1 MNPVVTDIAGFSK
14 LVYSCS
20 MTETPSNSTR
30 YMQIF
35 LGILA
40 TLAIFAAL
48 KVSKDVMIPLVLS
61 FFCFLLF
68 SPLLRRLDKLHI
80 PRIISVTFVMA
91 LLLFI
96 FVGAGWFVIMTVDT
110 LVRLIP
116 FYAEKV
122 VSLDRLVS
130 NRVSTFV
137 DLPVGASFL
146 SILPVNWSSL
156 AISSLTSI
164 SNKFLSVTKVATL
177 VYIFFLFL
185 LLERQSVIPK
195 LLAAVPK
202 SKGMKVAVMFER
214 ITRQI
219 SKYLILKALL
229 SALTGVLFFLT
240 AVITGLD
247 LPMLWGVLAFVFNF
261 IPSIGS
267 VIITTLTIFM
277 ALVQFAPDWTS
288 VFYVGILT
296 ISTQMILGNIIDPRL
311 QGGQLNLSPFVI
323 LVSLSL
329 WGYIWGIPG
338 MFISVPLTSVLQI
351 LCANIKSLRPVAILI
366 SSGKS
371 YQRESAKQKALER
384 YLRKQDKLRRG
395 EHPSAE
401 HMAKAENDEAVKDY
415 HKGDFILPENFGDK
429 K

>member
-1 MNPVVTDIAGFSK
+1 MA
-14 LVYSCS
+14 
-20 MTETPSNSTR
+20 ETQSSSTR
-30 YMQIF
+30 YSQIF
-35 LGILA
+35 LGVLVSLA
-40 TLAIFAAL
+40 VLGAL
-48 KVSKDVMIPLVLS
+48 KLSKDVMIPLVLS

-68 SPLLRRLDKLHI
+68 NPLLRRLDKFHI
-80 PRIISVTFVMA
+80 PKLISVTFVMA

-96 FVGAGWFVIMTVDT
+96 FVAAGWFVIMTADT

-122 VSLDRLVS
+122 ASLDRLLS
-130 NRVSTFV
+130 SRISTFV
-137 DLPVGASFL
+137 EIPAGTSFL
-146 SILPVNWSSL
+146 SVLPVNWSSL
-156 AISSLTSI
+156 AISSLTSV
-164 SNKFLSVTKVATL
+164 SNKFLSITKVAML

-202 SKGMKVAVMFER
+202 SKGMKIAVMFER

-219 SKYLILKALL
+219 SKYLLLKAVI
-229 SALTGVLFFLT
+229 SALTGVFFFLT
-240 AVITGLD
+240 AVVTGLD
-247 LPMLWGVLAFVFNF
+247 LPALWGVLAFIFNF

-267 VIITTLTIFM
+267 VIITTLTILM
-277 ALVQFAPDWTS
+277 ALIQFAPDWTN
-288 VFYVGILT
+288 VMYVAILT

-329 WGYIWGIPG
+329 WGYIWGLPG

-351 LCANIKSLRPVAILI
+351 LCANIKSLRPIAILI

-371 YQRESAKQKALER
+371 YQRETTKQRALER
-384 YLRKQDKLRRG
+384 YLRKQEKLKRG
-395 EHPSAE
+395 EHPSAQ
-401 HMAKAENDEAVKDY
+401 HMAEAEDAEATQDY

>member
-1 MNPVVTDIAGFSK
+1 
-14 LVYSCS
+14 
-20 MTETPSNSTR
+20 
-30 YMQIF
+30 
-35 LGILA
+35 
-40 TLAIFAAL
+40 
-48 KVSKDVMIPLVLS
+48 
-61 FFCFLLF
+61 
-68 SPLLRRLDKLHI
+68 
-80 PRIISVTFVMA
+80 
-91 LLLFI
+91 
-96 FVGAGWFVIMTVDT
+96 
-110 LVRLIP
+110 
-116 FYAEKV
+116 
-122 VSLDRLVS
+122 
-130 NRVSTFV
+130 
-137 DLPVGASFL
+137 
-146 SILPVNWSSL
+146 
-156 AISSLTSI
+156 
-164 SNKFLSVTKVATL
+164 
-177 VYIFFLFL
+177 
-185 LLERQSVIPK
+185 
-195 LLAAVPK
+195 
-202 SKGMKVAVMFER
+202 
-214 ITRQI
+214 
-219 SKYLILKALL
+219 
-229 SALTGVLFFLT
+229 
-240 AVITGLD
+240 
-247 LPMLWGVLAFVFNF
+247 AFVFNF

-288 VFYVGILT
+288 VFYVAIMT

-329 WGYIWGIPG
+329 WGFIWGIPG

-401 HMAKAENDEAVKDY
+401 HLAKAEDEEAVNDY

>member
-1 MNPVVTDIAGFSK
+1 
-14 LVYSCS
+14 
-20 MTETPSNSTR
+20 MTEKPFSGNK
-30 YMQIF
+30 YIQIF
-35 LGILA
+35 LGIIA
-40 TLAIFAAL
+40 TLAVFAAL
-48 KVSKDVMIPLVLS
+48 KMSKDVMIPLVLS
-61 FFCFLLF
+61 FFCYLLF
-68 SPLLRRLDKLHI
+68 SPLLRRLDHLHV
-80 PRIISVTFVMA
+80 PKIISVIFVMA

-96 FVGAGWFVIMTVDT
+96 FLAAGWFIIITVDT
-110 LVRLIP
+110 LVELVP
-116 FYAEKV
+116 FYVEKV
-122 VSLDRLVS
+122 VSLDRLLTS
-130 NRVSTFV
+130 RASEFIE
-137 DLPVGASFL
+137 LPNGASFL

-164 SNKFLSVTKVATL
+164 SNKFLSITKVALL
-177 VYIFFLFL
+177 VYIFVLFL

-214 ITRQI
+214 ITRQT
-219 SKYLILKALL
+219 SKYLLLKVVI
-229 SALTGVLFFLT
+229 SAFTGVLFFLT
-240 AVITGLD
+240 AVVTGLD
-247 LPMLWGVLAFVFNF
+247 LPILWGVLAFIFNF

-267 VIITTLTIFM
+267 VIVTTMVIFM
-277 ALVQFAPDWTS
+277 ALIQFAPDWTN
-288 VFYVGILT
+288 VLYVGILS

-329 WGYIWGIPG
+329 WGYIWGLPG

-351 LCANIKSLRPVAILI
+351 LCANVKSLRPVAIMI

-371 YQRESAKQKALER
+371 YQRETAKQRALER
-384 YLRKQDKLRRG
+384 YLRKQDKLKRG

-401 HMAKAENDEAVKDY
+401 HIQEAEDREANENY
-415 HKGDFILPENFGDK
+415 NKGDFILPENFGDK

>member
-1 MNPVVTDIAGFSK
+1 
-14 LVYSCS
+14 
-20 MTETPSNSTR
+20 MTETSSGSNKYSH
-30 YMQIF
+30 IF

-40 TLAIFAAL
+40 VLAILAAL
-48 KVSKDVMIPLVLS
+48 KLSKDVTIPLVLS

-80 PRIISVTFVMA
+80 PKIISVTFVMV

-96 FVGAGWFVIMTVDT
+96 FVLAGWFVIMTVDT

-122 VSLDRLVS
+122 VSLDRLIS
-130 NRVSTFV
+130 SRVSEFI
-137 DLPVGASFL
+137 DLPLGTSFL
-146 SILPVNWSSL
+146 SLLPVNWSSL

-164 SNKFLSVTKVATL
+164 SNKFLDITKVATL

-202 SKGMKVAVMFER
+202 SKGMKIAVMFER

-219 SKYLILKALL
+219 SKYLILKAVI
-229 SALTGVLFFLT
+229 SAFTGLFFFLT
-240 AVITGLD
+240 AVVTGLD
-247 LPMLWGVLAFVFNF
+247 LPILWGVLAFIFNF

-277 ALVQFAPDWTS
+277 ALIQFAPDWTN
-288 VFYVGILT
+288 VIYVGILT

-329 WGYIWGIPG
+329 WGFIWGIP
-338 MFISVPLTSVLQI
+338 
-351 LCANIKSLRPVAILI
+351 
-366 SSGKS
+366 
-371 YQRESAKQKALER
+371 
-384 YLRKQDKLRRG
+384 
-395 EHPSAE
+395 
-401 HMAKAENDEAVKDY
+401 
-415 HKGDFILPENFGDK
+415 
-429 K
+429 